1 MTRRVVV
8 DPPRD
13 GFSVGARVRGDAL
26 PVEHATG
33 GNDSLVSGFE
43 VFDEDVEVD
52 QSRATGC
59 RGRVREGRAGLEG
72 QSLAMGWWFERHPAR
87 VPLDRYAAQ

>member
-13 GFSVGARVRGDAL
+13 GVSVGARVWGDAL
-26 PVEHATG
+26 AVEPATRR
-33 GNDSLVSGFE
+33 NDALMSGFV
-43 VFDEDVEVD
+43 VFHEDVEVD
-52 QSRATGC
+52 LARATGC
-59 RGRVREGRAGLEG
+59 RRPARAGRAGLEG
-72 QSLAMGWWFERHPAR
+72 QSLAMRWWFERHPAR